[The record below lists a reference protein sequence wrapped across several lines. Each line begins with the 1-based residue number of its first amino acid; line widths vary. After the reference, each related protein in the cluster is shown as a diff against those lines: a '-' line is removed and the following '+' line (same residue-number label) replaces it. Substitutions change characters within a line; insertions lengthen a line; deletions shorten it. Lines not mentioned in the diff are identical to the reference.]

1 MRNAQRD
8 EYKGREYA
16 LAWRDGALQGSES
29 VAAIEKKTQNFGALA
44 RRELAAAWAACG
56 MFEFVALGYLGV
68 SSALIVFFAENLAH
82 PARLIGMQVLVAAVI
97 LVLCITEARVSERAL
112 LDDVEGRETDRN
124 VCPTFTQRF
133 WHFWRH

>member
-1 MRNAQRD
+1 MSNAQRD
-8 EYKGREYA
+8 QYKGREYA

-82 PARLIGMQVLVAAVI
+82 PVRLIGMQVLVAAVI

-112 LDDVEGRETDRN
+112 NGEEQSRETDKS
-124 VCPTFTQRF
+124 VYPTKTCAQSREFC
-133 WHFWRH
+133 